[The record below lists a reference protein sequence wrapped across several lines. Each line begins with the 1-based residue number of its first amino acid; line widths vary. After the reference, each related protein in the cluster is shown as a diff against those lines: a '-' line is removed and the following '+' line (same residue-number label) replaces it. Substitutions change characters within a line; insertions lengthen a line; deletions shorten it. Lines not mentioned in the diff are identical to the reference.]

1 MKNLRKAQAILR
13 LAEKYSADIEKVAER
28 ALLYGNMRYRSIKAM
43 LENGIAREEKTHQA
57 LLSDLGQRF
66 LRDPAYFGREVHHD

>member
-1 MKNLRKAQAILR
+1 
-13 LAEKYSADIEKVAER
+13 
-28 ALLYGNMRYRSIKAM
+28 M